1 MTEIANDL
9 ARAQAMLEIK
19 RHDEAAS
26 LLARIAAA
34 QPGNGRAWCL
44 LAAAHL
50 GAGRY
55 HDAADAAA
63 RAVVAAPSDDWPYR
77 LVSRAQA
84 HLRNPQAAMSAA
96 SEACRLAPNEWR
108 AWVCMAHAAL
118 ATEVE
123 FRAAERAAAA
133 ARRLAPDEAEVYYV
147 SGLVSFA
154 REEWGNARAYQE
166 RVLAIDPAHSGALNE
181 LGRISLKK
189 RNTPRA
195 ADHFIRA
202 AGSAPDVAVYGSN
215 VEVAVRS
222 MLARIIYFATLAT
235 WALVFATFNFHNSRS
250 LAISGLALIALLSA
264 AVAAARV
271 RALPPPA
278 RRLLRSTRVALAAA
292 IVYGCIIAALIASA
306 AVPASALPGALAAAA
321 LLVLASRFLAYAVLR
336 KKRPQAKDNS

>member
-9 ARAQAMLEIK
+9 ARAQAMLQVK

-26 LLARIAAA
+26 LLAWVVAA
-34 QPGNGRAWCL
+34 QPGDGRAWCL

-55 HDAADAAA
+55 QDAADAAG
-63 RAVVAAPSDDWPYR
+63 RAVAAAPSDDWPYR

-84 HLRNPQAAMSAA
+84 LLRNPQPAMSAA

-108 AWVCMAHAAL
+108 AWVCKAQAAL

-123 FRAAERAAAA
+123 FSAADRAAAT
-133 ARRLAPDEAEVYYV
+133 ARKLAPDEAEVYYV

-154 REEWGNARAYQE
+154 REEWKKARAYQE

-195 ADHFIRA
+195 ADHFVRA
-202 AGSAPDVAVYGSN
+202 AGSAPGVAVYGNN

-222 MLARIIYFATLAT
+222 MIGRVIYLATFAT
-235 WALVFATFNFHNSRS
+235 WALVGVTFNFHGSRS
-250 LAISGLALIALLSA
+250 LAVAGLTLIALLSGV
-264 AVAAARV
+264 VAAARI

-278 RRLLRSTRVALAAA
+278 RRLLRSTRVALAGAV
-292 IVYGCIIAALIASA
+292 VYGCIIIAIIVAA
-306 AVPASALPGALAAAA
+306 AVPASALPGALAAAGV
-321 LLVLASRFLAYAVLR
+321 LVMASRFIAYAMLR
-336 KKRPQAKDNS
+336 KKRPPAKVN

>member
-9 ARAQAMLEIK
+9 ARAQAMLQIK

-26 LLARIAAA
+26 LLARVVAA
-34 QPGNGRAWCL
+34 QPGDARAWCL

-55 HDAADAAA
+55 QEAADAAG
-63 RAVVAAPSDDWPYR
+63 RAIAAAPSDDWPYR

-84 HLRNPQAAMSAA
+84 LLRNPPAAMSAA

-108 AWVCMAHAAL
+108 AWVCMAQAAV

-123 FRAAERAAAA
+123 FNAAERAAAT
-133 ARRLAPDEAEVYYV
+133 ARRLAPNEAEVYYV

-154 REEWGNARAYQE
+154 REEWKKALAYQE
-166 RVLAIDPAHSGALNE
+166 RVLAIDPAHTGALNE

-189 RNTPRA
+189 RNVPRA
-195 ADHFIRA
+195 ADHFLRA
-202 AGSAPDVAVYGSN
+202 AGSAPGVAAFGNN

-222 MLARIIYFATLAT
+222 LLTRVIYLATLAT
-235 WALVFATFNFHNSRS
+235 WLLVVVTFNFRGSRT
-250 LAISGLALIALLSA
+250 LAIAGLTVIALLSA
-264 AVAAARV
+264 IVGAARI

-278 RRLLRSTRVALAAA
+278 RRLLRSTRVTLAAA
-292 IVYGCIIAALIASA
+292 VVYGCIIIAIIVAA
-306 AVPASALPGALAAAA
+306 AVPASALPGALAAAGV
-321 LLVLASRFLAYAVLR
+321 LVVASRFIAYAMLR
-336 KKRPQAKDNS
+336 KKRP